1 MPYSTTTKYT
11 RWAMIEV
18 AGLYG
23 GLALYS
29 RVVNFKVDLIAGAVW
44 IIGLVLVQVAVAVVL
59 GLCAKDEEAGL

>member
-1 MPYSTTTKYT
+1 
-11 RWAMIEV
+11 MIEV